1 MVRRTGDAVVTRLPG
16 DKPDRQ
22 KNFHGADGRHLFPH
36 PGSYHVRKAEWTA
49 WDRRYAAHLDR
60 HKELIENPEPVE
72 GDTPAVT
79 ALFEHIAHLEQ
90 IVKKEKQLIVALR
103 QRAALYPEA
112 DESEAE
118 RRVVRTL
125 REGGIGS

>member
-72 GDTPAVT
+72 GDHPAVV
-79 ALFEHIAHLEQ
+79 ALFEHIASLEQ
-90 IVKKEKQLIVALR
+90 TISKEKRLIIAIRQKAAQDREVDEVELR
-103 QRAALYPEA
+103 Q
-112 DESEAE
+112 
-118 RRVVRTL
+118 VQKIL